1 MSKTMTKKRS
11 RSGSRTT
18 NAVNKN
24 GVKTRKVRIENETS
38 FEKRQKK
45 VLKAKRNHEKEQERI
60 LEEIRLRKLAERA
73 KRPKVK
79 KRIEAFY
86 PGMEGLVEEALAA
99 AESRRAENALAA
111 KAAAETALAEK
122 NAKKL
127 LPYAGEYPANA
138 LWGNIQWNEN
148 VKAGRDPLTGMTA
161 EELKAYQNERAARYA
176 TVNVKPVKT
185 VKVTVE
191 RNAPKPTSVTALA
204 AVEDTYDTL
213 WIANLPEEINEKAI
227 EKKIASVIEGY
238 DFKQKGLYDMRFIVE
253 KGIKLPRVSAKK
265 DEKSVGY
272 AFVKFV
278 DHDVAA
284 KVFDAFKPEEGSDI
298 GKMAFFHKVYQPDG
312 KFIKVEKV
320 ALVEPSLTG
329 QSS

>member
-1 MSKTMTKKRS
+1 MSKTKKRS

-24 GVKTRKVRIENETS
+24 GVKTRKNESS

-45 VLKAKRNHEKEQERI
+45 VLKAKRKHEEEQERI

-73 KRPKVK
+73 LRPKVK
-79 KRIEAFY
+79 KPIEAFY
-86 PGMEGLVEEALAA
+86 PGMEGLVEEALKA
-99 AESRRAENALAA
+99 AESRRAENALAL
-111 KAAAETALAEK
+111 KAATETALAEK
-122 NAKKL
+122 NAKRR

-148 VKAGRDPLTGMTA
+148 VKAGRDPLTGMTP
-161 EELKAYQNERAARYA
+161 EELKAYQNERVARYA
-176 TVNVKPVKT
+176 VVNVPKP

-191 RNAPKPTSVTALA
+191 RNAPKPTSATALA
-204 AVEDTYDTL
+204 KVEDTYDTL

-238 DFKQKGLYDMRFIVE
+238 DFKQKGLYDTRFIVE

-284 KVFDAFKPEEGSDI
+284 KVYDAFKPEEGSNV

-329 QSS
+329 EKV